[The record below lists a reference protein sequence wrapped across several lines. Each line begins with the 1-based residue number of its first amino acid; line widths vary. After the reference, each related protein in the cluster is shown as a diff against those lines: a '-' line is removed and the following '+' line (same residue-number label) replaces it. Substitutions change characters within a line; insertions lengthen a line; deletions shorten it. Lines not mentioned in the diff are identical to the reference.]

1 MRQGSGQGDGGI
13 EDFHFRDE
21 FDIFI
26 AGEETVMC
34 MHKLILSVG
43 TAVSAVFAAQAA
55 EVEITVASGE
65 KTLAQAL
72 ADEAKTLGL
81 TDDLVKLGAGKLNI
95 GALPEYAGNIHIK
108 QGVVYASAT
117 NAFGRAT
124 GYTKVYDG
132 AQLQTYTNVTQTLN
146 FGDEQFII
154 EGTGPDGNGAIRC
167 LSTTVQKST
176 MNPLGKNLTLTGN
189 ALITDT
195 QRHDLFGTTDLGG
208 HTLTL
213 KGSFSFEGSVTT
225 NGNVIANGGSAVFP
239 TQCSF
244 PGDASNVFTLTN
256 NVQFMFCYSVLSKAF
271 WTLDVA
277 DGFFLLSVDAQDNL
291 WNGPVILR
299 KMTSFQGGN
308 NAATAATVRFPKK
321 VTGDGGFNMV
331 GNYQELRLG
340 CPDNDFKGGI
350 AMNTGSLRIDA
361 DGAVPRD
368 GGRLSLTN
376 SAVIFNGVASCSL
389 PPVEFSGTGYVGKC
403 SGTWK
408 TEVVKSGAG
417 ELVYDSLL
425 GSELLDVRGGTVRFA
440 RSSLAGLNGGS
451 QSYGNGDTYTP
462 LVRAAYTNTPY
473 LMLTNAVTKNLPR
486 METIGWYNNELV
498 TYAGYIW
505 NTNATDVTWT
515 WHVCID
521 DACDVFLDGKRVI
534 SQSGWTVMVATN
546 LTLTPGPH
554 AFAVRAYNGTGGAGA
569 SDGNGKWKDS
579 SGANCNTKGLA
590 VDIQARGMVTNSDY
604 YAVLKDPGDGT
615 LFTTS
620 LQLAR
625 FATMK
630 FAPGTGIGFDGMPY
644 TLEHL
649 IGLPNISN
657 GDLTVTGD
665 WTVDGADLV
674 AGRTAASSGKI
685 IFADGVTL
693 KIDDTRWGGKGS
705 SGMMFLTAEGGIEG
719 MPVLEDVASRY
730 HRRLVQSADGKSLTF
745 YATCGCAIL
754 VR

>member
-1 MRQGSGQGDGGI
+1 MN
-13 EDFHFRDE
+13 
-21 FDIFI
+21 
-26 AGEETVMC
+26 
-34 MHKLILSVG
+34 KLLLSVG
-43 TAVSAVFAAQAA
+43 AVVAAVFAAQAG

-65 KTLAQAL
+65 KTLVQAL

-108 QGVVYASAT
+108 AGVVYATAT
-117 NAFGRAT
+117 NAFGLAT

-132 AQLQTYTNVTQTLN
+132 AQLQTFTNATQTLN
-146 FGDEQFII
+146 FRDEQFIVA
-154 EGTGPDGNGAIRC
+154 GTGPDGNGAIRC
-167 LSTTVQKST
+167 LSTAGQNSSV
-176 MNPLGKNLTLTGN
+176 NPFGKKLTLTGE
-189 ALITDT
+189 ALLTAS

-213 KGSFSFEGSVTT
+213 KGSFSFESSITT
-225 NGNVIANGGSAVFP
+225 NGNVIASGGTAVFP

-256 NVQFMFCYSVLSKAF
+256 GAAFYFCWSVLTKAF

-277 DGFFLLSVDAQDNL
+277 DGYFLLSADAQDNL

-299 KMTSFQGGN
+299 KMTNFQGGN
-308 NAATAATVRFPKK
+308 NAATVATARFPMK
-321 VTGDGGFNMV
+321 VTGDGGFNMK

-350 AMNTGSLRIDA
+350 AMNAGSLRIDA

-368 GGRLSLTN
+368 GGRLVLTN
-376 SAVIFNGVASCSL
+376 SAVKFNGVTSCSL
-389 PPVEFSGTGYVGKC
+389 PPVEFNGTGYVGKC

-425 GSELLDVRGGTVRFA
+425 GSDLLDVRGGTVRFD

-451 QSYGNGDTYTP
+451 QSYGIGDTYTP
-462 LVRAAYTNTPY
+462 LVFAAYTTTPY
-473 LMLTNAVTKNLPR
+473 LMFTNAVTKNMPR
-486 METIGWYNNELV
+486 METSGWSNNELV

-505 NTNATDVTWT
+505 NTNVTDVTWT

-521 DACDVFLDGKRVI
+521 DACDVFLDGGRVI
-534 SQSGWTVMVATN
+534 AQTGWTTMVTTN
-546 LTLTPGPH
+546 ITLTPGPH
-554 AFAVRAYNGTGGAGA
+554 AFAVRAYNGTGGSGA
-569 SDGNGKWKDS
+569 SHANGKWTDS
-579 SGANCNTKGLA
+579 GGVNCTTKGVA
-590 VDIQARGMVTNSDY
+590 ADIQARGMVTNSDY

-620 LQLAR
+620 LQLAK

-630 FAPGTGIGFDGMPY
+630 FAPGTGVDFDGMPY

-649 IGLPNISN
+649 IGLPSVTN
-657 GDLTVTGD
+657 GDLTVTGN
-665 WTVDGADLV
+665 WTIDGTDLV
-674 AGRTAASSGKI
+674 AGGTAASSGKVV
-685 IFADGVTL
+685 FADGVTL
-693 KIDDTRWGGKGS
+693 EIVDTRWGDKGT
-705 SGMMFLTAEGGIEG
+705 SGMTFLTAEGGFEG
-719 MPVLEDVASRY
+719 IPALEDVASRY
-730 HRRLVQSADGKSLTF
+730 HRRIVRSADGKSLTF
-745 YATCGCAIL
+745 YATCGCAIF

>member
-1 MRQGSGQGDGGI
+1 M
-13 EDFHFRDE
+13 
-21 FDIFI
+21 
-26 AGEETVMC
+26 
-34 MHKLILSVG
+34 
-43 TAVSAVFAAQAA
+43 FAAQAGV
-55 EVEITVASGE
+55 VEITVASGE

-72 ADEAKTLGL
+72 ADEAKTLGPA
-81 TDDLVKLGAGKLNI
+81 DDLVKLGAGMLDI
-95 GALPEYAGNIHIK
+95 GALPEYEGNIHIK
-108 QGVVYASAT
+108 EGVVYAWAT

-132 AQLQTYTNVTQTLN
+132 AQLQTYTNTAQKLN

-154 EGTGPDGNGAIRC
+154 AGTGPDENGAIRC
-167 LSTTVQKST
+167 LSTTMQHSIV
-176 MNPLGKNLTLTGN
+176 NPFGKKLTLTGD

-213 KGSFSFEGSVTT
+213 KGGSFSFENSITT
-225 NGNVIANGGSAVFP
+225 NGNVIASGGNAVFP
-239 TQCSF
+239 TQCLF

-256 NVQFMFCYSVLSKAF
+256 NAQFSFCWSVLSKVF

-277 DGFFLLSVDAQDNL
+277 DGVFQLSVDSQDNL
-291 WNGPVILR
+291 WNGPVVLR
-299 KMTSFQGGN
+299 KMTNFQGGN
-308 NAATAATVRFPKK
+308 NAATAATARFPKK
-321 VTGDGGFNMV
+321 VTGDGGFNMK
-331 GNYQELRLG
+331 GKYQELRLG
-340 CPDNDFKGGI
+340 CPENDFKSGV
-350 AMNTGSLRIDA
+350 AMNTCCLRIDA

-368 GGRLSLTN
+368 GGRLVLTN
-376 SAVIFNGVASCSL
+376 SAVKFNGVASCSL
-389 PPVEFSGTGYVGKC
+389 PPVEFNGTGYVGKC

-408 TEVVKSGAG
+408 TEVVKSGEG
-417 ELVYDSLL
+417 NLVYDSLL
-425 GSELLDVRGGTVRFA
+425 GCDLLDVRGGTVRFD

-451 QSYGNGDTYTP
+451 KSYGNGDTNTP
-462 LVRAAYTNTPY
+462 LVYAAYATTPY
-473 LMLTNAVTKNLPR
+473 LMLTNAVTTNMPR
-486 METIGWYNNELV
+486 MEMSGWYNNELV

-505 NTNATDVTWT
+505 NTNAADVTWT

-534 SQSGWTVMVATN
+534 SQSGWTTMVTTN

-554 AFAVRAYNGTGGAGA
+554 AFAVRAYNGTGGSGA
-569 SDGNGKWKDS
+569 SHANGKWTN
-579 SGANCNTKGLA
+579 SGGINCTTKGLA

-604 YAVLKDPGDGT
+604 YAALNDPGDGT

-620 LQLAR
+620 LQLAK

-630 FAPGTGIGFDGMPY
+630 FAPGTGVDFNGMPY

-649 IGLPNISN
+649 IGLPSVTN

-665 WTVDGADLV
+665 WIADGADLV
-674 AGRTAASSGKI
+674 AGGTAASSGKI
-685 IFADGVTL
+685 VFANGVTL
-693 KIDDTRWGGKGS
+693 KIDDTLWGGKGS
-705 SGMMFLTAEGGIEG
+705 SGMTFLTAEGGIEG

-730 HRRLVQSADGKSLTF
+730 HRRLVKSADGKSLTF

>member
-1 MRQGSGQGDGGI
+1 MN
-13 EDFHFRDE
+13 
-21 FDIFI
+21 
-26 AGEETVMC
+26 
-34 MHKLILSVG
+34 KLLLSVG
-43 TAVSAVFAAQAA
+43 SIVAAVLAAQTG

-72 ADEAKTLGL
+72 ADEAKTLGP
-81 TDDLVKLGAGKLNI
+81 TDDLVKLGAGKLDI
-95 GALPEYAGNIHIK
+95 GALPEYGGNIHIK
-108 QGVVYASAT
+108 AGVVHASAT
-117 NAFGRAT
+117 NAFGLAT

-132 AQLQTYTNVTQTLN
+132 AQLQTYTNAEKTLS

-154 EGTGPDGNGAIRC
+154 EGTGPDGKGAIRC
-167 LSTTVQKST
+167 LSTAQQSSIVS
-176 MNPLGKNLTLTGN
+176 PLGKKLTLTGN

-195 QRHDLFGTTDLGG
+195 VRHDLFGTTDLGG

-213 KGSFSFEGSVTT
+213 KGGSFYFENSVTT
-225 NGNVIANGGSAVFP
+225 NGNVIASGGVVVFP

-256 NVQFMFCYSVLSKAF
+256 NAQFYFCWSVLSKVF

-277 DGFFLLSVDAQDNL
+277 DGYFQLSVDSQDNL

-308 NAATAATVRFPKK
+308 NAATFATVRFPKK
-321 VTGDGGFNMV
+321 VTGDGGFNMK
-331 GNYQELRLG
+331 GNYQELRIG
-340 CPDNDFKGGI
+340 SPENDFKGGI
-350 AMNTGSLRIDA
+350 AMNAGSLRIDA

-376 SAVIFNGVASCSL
+376 SAVIFNGIASCSL

-403 SGTWK
+403 SGAWK

-425 GSELLDVRGGTVRFA
+425 GSELLDVRGGTVRFD

-451 QSYGNGDTYTP
+451 LSYGIGDTYTP
-462 LVRAAYTNTPY
+462 LVKAAYTNTPY

-486 METIGWYNNELV
+486 MEMSGWSQNELV

-521 DACDVFLDGKRVI
+521 DACDVFLDGGRVI
-534 SQSGWTVMVATN
+534 SQAGWTSIVTTN

-554 AFAVRAYNGTGGAGA
+554 AFAVRAYNGMGGSGA
-569 SDGNGKWKDS
+569 SHANNVFKDS
-579 SGANCNTKGLA
+579 AGTSCTTKGLA

-620 LQLAR
+620 LELAK

-630 FAPGTGIGFDGMPY
+630 FATGTGVDFDGMPY

-649 IGLPNISN
+649 IGLPDISN
-657 GDLTVTGD
+657 GDLTVSGD
-665 WTVDGADLV
+665 WIVDGADLV
-674 AGRTAASSGKI
+674 AGGTSVSSGKI
-685 IFADGVTL
+685 VFASGATL
-693 KIDDTRWGGKGS
+693 KINDALWGEKGR
-705 SGMMFLTAEGGIEG
+705 SGMTFLTAEGGIEG
-719 MPVLEDVASRY
+719 MPVLEAVASRY
-730 HRRLVQSADGKSLTF
+730 HRRLVRSADGKSLTF
-745 YATCGCAIL
+745 YATCGCAIF